1 VYPQVLWAYKLYA
14 GADFSGVAF
23 TYTSHDG
30 DSGYPGTLT
39 VTADYRL
46 TASNA
51 LHMTF
56 SATTDKAT
64 VVNICNH
71 TCACEPARFYVR
83 LAQKCEPCS
92 SVRWC
97 PCPQPAFA
105 FCSLAEG

>member
-1 VYPQVLWAYKLYA
+1 VCPQVLWAYKLYA
-14 GADFSGVAF
+14 GADFCGVAF

-64 VVNICNH
+64 VQPHMCVGTCSPLRDVVVGTLIVGYTPH
-71 TCACEPARFYVR
+71 TYE
-83 LAQKCEPCS
+83 
-92 SVRWC
+92 
-97 PCPQPAFA
+97 
-105 FCSLAEG
+105 

>member
-1 VYPQVLWAYKLYA
+1 MSYLRCCCCGFVCPQVLWAYKLYA

-51 LHMTF
+51 LHMMF

-71 TCACEPARFYVR
+71 TCTCEPNVIVG
-83 LAQKCEPCS
+83 S
-92 SVRWC
+92 
-97 PCPQPAFA
+97 PAEA
-105 FCSLAEG
+105 YQLGV